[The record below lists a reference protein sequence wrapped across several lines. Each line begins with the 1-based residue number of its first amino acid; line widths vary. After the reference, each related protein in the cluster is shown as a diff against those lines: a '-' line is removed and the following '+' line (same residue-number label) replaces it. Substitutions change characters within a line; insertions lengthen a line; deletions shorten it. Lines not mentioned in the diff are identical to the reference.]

1 MGVRISIFAPQL
13 CNTSVAGLDEYA
25 DECLLEKGADW
36 YPFCLGAGS
45 GRGYG
50 GGGSSGVS
58 TPKSKRVVQKQNPPD
73 PLILFNLFNMP
84 GGGRAWLSEPWLGWP
99 LPFLI
104 NLYNLCVYPSTSIK
118 RTLRTQRTVMCK
130 DLANLRWSEHS
141 LLFVRGK

>member
-1 MGVRISIFAPQL
+1 MNAYLKKEQIGTLFVWVRAVEGVI
-13 CNTSVAGLDEYA
+13 
-25 DECLLEKGADW
+25 
-36 YPFCLGAGS
+36 
-45 GRGYG
+45 G